1 MHTPTTKRARQN
13 QNKARPVSKPDLKS
27 LEKEEIKNSFL
38 QAVKEDIRRRRCLG
52 NPISESEIVTCLEF
66 AAESTLAKM
75 DKNKATKELWK
86 EDVVLNGLLDERK
99 VHQEK
104 ALNTS
109 LSQNRSING

>member
-1 MHTPTTKRARQN
+1 M
-13 QNKARPVSKPDLKS
+13 
-27 LEKEEIKNSFL
+27 E
-38 QAVKEDIRRRRCLG
+38 EDIRRERCLG
-52 NPISESEIVTCLEF
+52 SPISESEIITCLEF